1 LAAQNKNIN
10 YMKRYIA
17 AAALLCLALPSMA
30 KVGADPAMDKF
41 IDDLMS
47 RMTLK
52 ERIGQLNLG
61 GVGSPKVVGSAK
73 GLDVAIKEG
82 LVSSIGGFDPKAAED
97 AQRFAEDNMRVFV
110 PMITGLDV
118 VHGYY
123 TTFPIPLGSAS
134 SWNLPLLEESA
145 RVAARE
151 ATAFGIN
158 WTFAP
163 MVDISRDPRWG
174 RVAEGAGE
182 DPYLGSQI
190 AAAMVHGYQGDDLTD
205 PETIMACT
213 KHLVLYGASEAG
225 RDYNT
230 VSMDDVTAYNYFLP
244 TYKAAFDAGAGSGM
258 TSFNVVNGVPTT
270 GNRKVMTELLR
281 DRWGFDGFI
290 VSDANAIAEMI
301 EHGVGDAQMVA
312 EMALKAGTD
321 MDMSSSLYVVCLEKA
336 VAEGRV
342 SEEEIDTACRRVLEA
357 KYKLGLLHKPW
368 LYYTNKNRRKE
379 IILSPENLD
388 VARRLARESI
398 VLLKNSDKTLPLKE
412 VNKIAVVGPMGQERG
427 ELLGTW
433 SYGMS
438 ADTMSTIVEA
448 LAREVGPGTEVV
460 YSQGSNWTEEPAIY
474 KQGGKHPSD
483 SLLMQAVN
491 DVADA
496 DIIIATVGEP
506 AMWSGEA
513 HNRTNPSLPQA
524 QMNLLRAMKA
534 TGKPV
539 VVALFS
545 GRPLIIPEVEE
556 EFSTILQAWHGGTM
570 APEAFVDIVTGK
582 EAPSGKLTSTWPRNV
597 GQIPLYYNALRTGRP
612 YSKFWATTKY
622 IDSTNDPLYPFGYGL
637 SYNDY
642 EYSDVR
648 ADKLQA
654 KGDKDIIRVS
664 VDVTNR
670 GTMPGKEVVQLYI
683 NDPIAKISRPVL
695 ELKDFAK
702 VSLVPGETKTVSF
715 DVTTDKLKYYNPDL
729 KYDWDEGEFAI
740 FVGPN
745 SQKLEKLIVN
755 WRK

>member
-1 LAAQNKNIN
+1 
-10 YMKRYIA
+10 MKRNITA
-17 AAALLCLALPSMA
+17 AAIALLALSSWA
-30 KVGADPAMDKF
+30 KQGVDPEMDRF
-41 IDDLMS
+41 IDDLMG

-73 GLDVAIKEG
+73 GLDKAVKEG
-82 LVSSIGGFDPKAAED
+82 LVSSIGGFDPVAAED
-97 AQRFAEDNMRVFV
+97 VQRFAEDSMRVFV

-123 TTFPIPLGSAS
+123 TTFPIPLGSSS
-134 SWNLPLLEESA
+134 SWNLGLLEESA
-145 RVAARE
+145 RVAAKE

-182 DPYLGSQI
+182 DPYLGSLVAQ
-190 AAAMVHGYQGDDLTD
+190 AMVRGYQGDDLAD
-205 PETIMACT
+205 GETIMACT

-281 DRWGFDGFI
+281 DQWGFDGFI

-301 EHGVGDAQMVA
+301 EHGVGGPQEVA
-312 EMALKAGTD
+312 ELAINAGTD
-321 MDMSSSLYVVCLEKA
+321 MDMSASLYVACLEKS

-342 SEEEIDTACRRVLEA
+342 SEDVINTACRRVLEA
-357 KYKLGLLHKPW
+357 KYKLGLLKNPW
-368 LYYTNKNRRKE
+368 LYYKNKDKRKE
-379 IILSPENLD
+379 IVLSPEKLD
-388 VARRLARESI
+388 VARRLARESV
-398 VLLKNSDKTLPLKE
+398 VLLKNSDKVLPLKA
-412 VNKIAVVGPMGQERG
+412 VKKIAVVGPMGQERG
-427 ELLGTW
+427 QLLGTW

-438 ADTMSTIVEA
+438 ADTMSTFVEA
-448 LAREVGPGTEVV
+448 LAREMGPGTEVV

-474 KQGGKHPSD
+474 MQGGKHPSD
-483 SLLMQAVN
+483 SLLMQAVK

-496 DIIIATVGEP
+496 DLIIATVGEP

-513 HNRTNPSLPQA
+513 HNRVNPDLPEA
-524 QMNLLRAMKA
+524 QRNLLYAMKE

-545 GRPLIIPEVEE
+545 GRPLVIPEIDRD
-556 EFSTILQAWHGGTM
+556 FSTIVEAWHGGTM
-570 APEAFVDIVTGK
+570 APEALADILTGK

-612 YSKFWATTKY
+612 YSGFWATTKY
-622 IDSTNDPLYPFGYGL
+622 IDCPNDPLYPFGYGL
-637 SYNDY
+637 SYNEYKY
-642 EYSDVR
+642 ENLR
-648 ADKLQA
+648 ADKLEA
-654 KGDKDIIRVS
+654 KGDDDKIRVT
-664 VDVTNR
+664 VDVTNL
-670 GTMPGKEVVQLYI
+670 GTMPGKEIVQLYV
-683 NDPIAKISRPVL
+683 NDPVAKISRPVM

-702 VSLVPGETKTVSF
+702 VELAPGETKQVSF
-715 DVTTDKLKYYNPDL
+715 DVTADKLKYYDSELN
-729 KYDWDEGEFAI
+729 YGWDAGEFFI

-745 SQKLEKLIVN
+745 SREVEKLAVK
-755 WRK
+755 WEY

>member
-1 LAAQNKNIN
+1 MTDYHMKRNVTAVALALLTLAA
-10 YMKRYIA
+10 
-17 AAALLCLALPSMA
+17 SA
-30 KVGADPAMDKF
+30 KQGVDPEMDKF
-41 IDDLMS
+41 INDLMG

-61 GVGSPKVVGSAK
+61 GVGTPKVVGSAK
-73 GLDVAIKEG
+73 GLDKAVKEG
-82 LVSSIGGFDPKAAED
+82 LVSSIGGFDPVAAED
-97 AQRFAEDNMRVFV
+97 VQRFAEDSMRVFI

-123 TTFPIPLGSAS
+123 TTFPIPLGSSS
-134 SWNLPLLEESA
+134 SWNLGLLEESA

-182 DPYLGSQI
+182 DPYLGSLVAQ
-190 AAAMVHGYQGDDLTD
+190 AMVRGYQGDDLSD
-205 PETIMACT
+205 GETIMACT

-281 DRWGFDGFI
+281 DQWGFDGFI

-301 EHGVGDAQMVA
+301 EHGVGGPQDVA
-312 EMALKAGTD
+312 EMAINAGTD
-321 MDMSSSLYVVCLEKA
+321 MDMSASLYVACLEKS

-342 SEEEIDTACRRVLEA
+342 SEDVINTACRRVLEA
-357 KYKLGLLHKPW
+357 KYKLGLLKNPW
-368 LYYTNKNRRKE
+368 LYYKNKDKRKE
-379 IILSPENLD
+379 IVLSPGNLD
-388 VARRLARESI
+388 VAQRLARESV
-398 VLLKNSDKTLPLKE
+398 VLLKNSDKVLPLKP
-412 VNKIAVVGPMGQERG
+412 VKKIAVVGPMGQERA
-427 ELLGTW
+427 ELLGCW

-438 ADTMSTIVEA
+438 ADTMSTFVEA
-448 LAREVGPGTEVV
+448 LAREVGPDTEVV
-460 YSQGSNWTEEPAIY
+460 YSQGSNWTEQPAIY
-474 KQGGKHPSD
+474 KQGGEHPSD
-483 SLLMQAVN
+483 SLLMQAVK

-496 DIIIATVGEP
+496 DLIIATVGEP
-506 AMWSGEA
+506 AVWSGEA
-513 HNRTNPSLPQA
+513 HNLTNPDLAEA
-524 QMNLLRAMKA
+524 QKKLLYAMKE

-545 GRPLIIPEVEE
+545 GRPLVIEDIDKD
-556 EFSTILQAWHGGTM
+556 FSTILQAWHGGTM
-570 APEAFVDIVTGK
+570 AAEALADILTGK

-612 YSKFWATTKY
+612 YSGFWATTKY

-637 SYNDY
+637 SYN
-642 EYSDVR
+642 EYKYDNLR

-654 KGDKDIIRVS
+654 KGECDRIRVT
-664 VDVTNR
+664 VDVTNL
-670 GTMPGKEVVQLYI
+670 GSMPGKEIVQLYV
-683 NDPIAKISRPVL
+683 NDPVAKISRPVM

-702 VSLVPGETKTVSF
+702 IELAPGETRQVSF
-715 DVTTDKLKYYNPDL
+715 DVTPDKLKYYDSEL
-729 KYDWDEGEFAI
+729 KYGWDAGEFNI
-740 FVGPN
+740 FVGPD
-745 SQKLEKLIVN
+745 SRKVEKLAVK
-755 WRK
+755 WDK

>member
-1 LAAQNKNIN
+1 MEKEKLKQD
-10 YMKRYIA
+10 MKSYIT
-17 AAALLCLALPSMA
+17 AAALLVMSLPAVA
-30 KVGADPAMDKF
+30 KTGSDPAMDKF
-41 IDDLMS
+41 IDDLMG

-73 GLDVAIKEG
+73 GLDVAIREG

-97 AQRFAEDNMRVFV
+97 AQRFAEDNMRVFI

-123 TTFPIPLGSAS
+123 TTFPIPLGSSS

-182 DPYLGSQI
+182 DPYLGSLV
-190 AAAMVHGYQGDDLTD
+190 AATMVKGYQGDNLADE
-205 PETIMACT
+205 ETIMACT
-213 KHLVLYGASEAG
+213 KHLVLYGATEAG

-281 DRWGFDGFI
+281 DKWGFDGFI

-301 EHGVGDAQMVA
+301 EHGVGDAQTVA

-321 MDMSSSLYVVCLEKA
+321 MDMSASLYVACLEKS

-342 SEEEIDTACRRVLEA
+342 SEEDINQACRRVLEA
-357 KYKLGLLHKPW
+357 KYKLGLLENPW
-368 LYYTNKNRRKE
+368 LYYTNKDKRKE
-379 IILSPENLD
+379 TVLSPENLD

-398 VLLKNSDKTLPLKE
+398 VLLKNSDKTLPLKP
-412 VNKIAVVGPMGQERG
+412 VKKIAVVGPMGQERS

-460 YSQGSNWTEEPAIY
+460 YSQGSNWTEEPFIY
-474 KQGGKHPSD
+474 KAGGKHPSD
-483 SLLMQAVN
+483 SLLMQAVK

-496 DIIIATVGEP
+496 DVIIATVGEP
-506 AMWSGEA
+506 AVWSGEA
-513 HNRTNPSLPQA
+513 HNLTDIGLQDA
-524 QMNLLRAMKA
+524 QKKLLYAMKE

-539 VVALFS
+539 VVVLFS
-545 GRPLIIPEVEE
+545 GRPLTITDIDRDFPTIVE
-556 EFSTILQAWHGGTM
+556 AWHGGTM
-570 APEAFVDIVTGK
+570 APEALADILTGK

-622 IDSTNDPLYPFGYGL
+622 IDSPNAPLYPFGYGL

-642 EYSDVR
+642 KYSNLR
-648 ADKLQA
+648 ADKSSA
-654 KGDKDIIRVS
+654 KGEGDKICVS
-664 VDVTNR
+664 VDVTNL
-670 GTMPGKEVVQLYI
+670 GSMPGKEVVQLYI
-683 NDPIAKISRPVL
+683 NDPVAKISRPVM

-702 VSLVPGETKTVSF
+702 VSLAPGETRTVSF
-715 DVTTDKLKYYNPDL
+715 DVTPDKLKYYDSDL
-729 KYDWDEGEFAI
+729 QYGWDAGEFNI

-745 SQKLEKLIVN
+745 SVDVEKIAVV
-755 WRK
+755 WEK

>member
-1 LAAQNKNIN
+1 
-10 YMKRYIA
+10 MKSYIT
-17 AAALLCLALPSMA
+17 AAALLVMSLPAVA
-30 KVGADPAMDKF
+30 KTGSDPAMDKF
-41 IDDLMS
+41 IDDLMG

-73 GLDVAIKEG
+73 GLDVAIREG

-97 AQRFAEDNMRVFV
+97 AQRFAEDNMRVFI

-123 TTFPIPLGSAS
+123 TTFPIPLGSSS

-182 DPYLGSQI
+182 DPYLGSLV
-190 AAAMVHGYQGDDLTD
+190 AATMVKGYQGDNLADE
-205 PETIMACT
+205 ETIMACT
-213 KHLVLYGASEAG
+213 KHLVLYGATEAG

-258 TSFNVVNGVPTT
+258 SSFNVVNGVPTT

-281 DRWGFDGFI
+281 DKWGFDGFI

-301 EHGVGDAQMVA
+301 EHGVGDAQTVA

-321 MDMSSSLYVVCLEKA
+321 MDMSASLYVACLEKS

-342 SEEEIDTACRRVLEA
+342 SEEDINQACRRVLEA
-357 KYKLGLLHKPW
+357 KYKLGLLENPW
-368 LYYTNKNRRKE
+368 LYYTNKDKRKE
-379 IILSPENLD
+379 TVLSPENLD

-398 VLLKNSDKTLPLKE
+398 VLLKNSDKTLPLKP
-412 VNKIAVVGPMGQERG
+412 VKKIAVVGPMGQERA

-460 YSQGSNWTEEPAIY
+460 YSQGSNWTEEPFIY
-474 KQGGKHPSD
+474 KAGGKHPSD
-483 SLLMQAVN
+483 SLLMQAVK

-496 DIIIATVGEP
+496 DVIIATVGEP
-506 AMWSGEA
+506 AVWSGEA
-513 HNRTNPSLPQA
+513 HNLTDIGLQDA
-524 QMNLLRAMKA
+524 QKKLLYAMKE

-539 VVALFS
+539 VVVLFS
-545 GRPLIIPEVEE
+545 GRPLTITDIDRDFPTIVE
-556 EFSTILQAWHGGTM
+556 AWHGGTM
-570 APEAFVDIVTGK
+570 APEALADILTGK

-622 IDSTNDPLYPFGYGL
+622 IDSPNDPLYPFGYGL

-642 EYSDVR
+642 KYSNLR
-648 ADKLQA
+648 ADKFSA
-654 KGDKDIIRVS
+654 KGEGDKICVS
-664 VDVTNR
+664 VDVTNL
-670 GTMPGKEVVQLYI
+670 GSMPGKEVVQLYI
-683 NDPIAKISRPVL
+683 NDPVAKISRPVM

-702 VSLVPGETKTVSF
+702 VSLAPGETRTVSF
-715 DVTTDKLKYYNPDL
+715 DVTPDKLKYYDSDL
-729 KYDWDEGEFAI
+729 QYGWDAGEFNI

-745 SQKLEKLIVN
+745 SVDVEKIAVV
-755 WRK
+755 WEK

>member
-1 LAAQNKNIN
+1 MH
-10 YMKRYIA
+10 MKSYIVA
-17 AAALLCLALPSMA
+17 TALLCMTLPSVA
-30 KVGADPAMDKF
+30 RQGVDPEMDKF
-41 IDDLMS
+41 IDDLMG

-97 AQRFAEDNMRVFV
+97 AQRYAEDNMRVFV

-123 TTFPIPLGSAS
+123 TTFPVPLGSSS
-134 SWNLPLLEESA
+134 SWNIPLIKESA

-182 DPYLGSQI
+182 DPYLGSCV
-190 AAAMVHGYQGDDLTD
+190 AAAYVEGYQGDDLKD

-230 VSMDDVTAYNYFLP
+230 VSMDDVTAHNYYLP

-258 TSFNVVNGVPTT
+258 SSFNVVNGVPST

-281 DRWGFDGFI
+281 DQWGFDGFI

-301 EHGVGDAQMVA
+301 EHGVGDAQTVA

-321 MDMSSSLYVVCLEKA
+321 MDMSASLYVVCIEKA
-336 VAEGRV
+336 VKEGRV
-342 SEEEIDTACRRVLEA
+342 SEEEVNTACRRVLEA
-357 KYKLGLLHKPW
+357 KYKLGLLEKPW
-368 LYYTNKNRRKE
+368 LYYTNKDKRKE
-379 IILSPENLD
+379 KILTPENLD
-388 VARRLARESI
+388 VARRLAREAI
-398 VLLKNSDKTLPLKE
+398 VLLKNSENILPLKK
-412 VNKIAVVGPMGQERG
+412 VNKIAVVGPMGQERA

-448 LAREVGPGTEVV
+448 LARELGPDTEVI

-474 KQGGKHPSD
+474 KRGGEHPSD
-483 SLLMQAVN
+483 SLLMQAVA

-496 DIIIATVGEP
+496 DVIIATVGEP
-506 AMWSGEA
+506 AVWSGEA
-513 HNRTNPSLPQA
+513 HNRTNPALPKA
-524 QMNLLRAMKA
+524 QVELLRAMKA

-545 GRPLIIPEVEE
+545 GRPLIIPEVDE

-570 APEAFVDIVTGK
+570 APEAFADIITGK

-612 YSKFWATTKY
+612 YSGFWATTKY

-642 EYSDVR
+642 KYENLSV
-648 ADKLQA
+648 DKTKA
-654 KGDKDIIRVS
+654 KGDGDKITVS
-664 VDVTNR
+664 VDVTNL
-670 GTMPGKEVVQLYI
+670 GTMPGKETVQLYI
-683 NDPIAKISRPVL
+683 NDPVAKISRPVL

-702 VSLVPGETKTVSF
+702 VELAPGETKTVKF
-715 DVTTDKLKYYNPDL
+715 EVTPDKLKYYDSDL
-729 KYDWDEGEFAI
+729 VYGWDEGDFTI
-740 FVGPN
+740 FVGPD
-745 SQKLEKLIVN
+745 SKKLEKIAVT
-755 WRK
+755 WSK

>member
-1 LAAQNKNIN
+1 
-10 YMKRYIA
+10 MKRNLT
-17 AAALLCLALPSMA
+17 AAALSVAALLAVA
-30 KVGADPAMDKF
+30 KPGTDPQMDKF
-41 IDDLMS
+41 IDDLMG

-97 AQRFAEDNMRVFV
+97 AQRFAEDNMRVFI

-123 TTFPIPLGSAS
+123 TTFPIPLGSSS

-151 ATAFGIN
+151 ASAFGIN

-182 DPYLGSQI
+182 DPYLGSLVAQ
-190 AAAMVHGYQGDDLTD
+190 AMVRGYQGDDLQD
-205 PETIMACT
+205 PQSIMACT

-230 VSMDDVTAYNYFLP
+230 VSMDDVTAYNYYLP

-258 TSFNVVNGVPTT
+258 TSFNVVNGIPST
-270 GNRKVMTELLR
+270 GNRKVMTDPIR
-281 DRWGFDGFI
+281 DQWGFDGFI

-301 EHGVGDAQMVA
+301 EHGVGDPQTVA

-321 MDMSSSLYVVCLEKA
+321 MDMSASLYVACLEKS

-342 SEEEIDTACRRVLEA
+342 SEKEINTACRRVLEA
-357 KYKLGLLHKPW
+357 KYKLGLFKDPW
-368 LYYTNKNRRKE
+368 LYYTNKDKRQE
-379 IILSPENLD
+379 TILSPENLD

-398 VLLKNSDKTLPLKE
+398 VLLKNSDKTLPLKPAK
-412 VNKIAVVGPMGQERG
+412 KIAVVGPLGQERG

-448 LAREVGPGTEVV
+448 LQREVGPGTEVIF
-460 YSQGSNWTEEPAIY
+460 SQGSNWTEAPAIY

-483 SLLMQAVN
+483 SLLMQAVA

-496 DIIIATVGEP
+496 DVIIATVGEP
-506 AMWSGEA
+506 AIWSGEA
-513 HNRTNPSLPQA
+513 HNLTNPTLAEA
-524 QMNLLRAMKA
+524 QMNLLKAMKA

-539 VVALFS
+539 VVVLMS
-545 GRPLIIPEVEE
+545 GRPLIIPEIDE
-556 EFSTILQAWHGGTM
+556 EFNTILQAWHGGTM
-570 APEAFVDIVTGK
+570 APEALADILTGK
-582 EAPSGKLTSTWPRNV
+582 EAPSAKLTSTWPRNV

-612 YSKFWATTKY
+612 YSGFWATTKY

-642 EYSDVR
+642 KYENLR
-648 ADKLQA
+648 ADKLEA
-654 KGDKDIIRVS
+654 KGDNDKIRVT
-664 VDVTNR
+664 VDVTNL
-670 GTMPGKEVVQLYI
+670 GTMPGKEIVQLYI
-683 NDPIAKISRPVL
+683 NDPVAKISRPMI

-702 VSLVPGETKTVSF
+702 VELAPGETKQVSF
-715 DVTTDKLKYYNPDL
+715 DVTADKLKYYDSELN
-729 KYDWDEGEFAI
+729 YGWDEGDFII
-740 FVGPN
+740 FVGPD
-745 SQKLEKLIVN
+745 SKRIEKLNVK
-755 WRK
+755 WTK